1 MKVLGILFIVFVLV
15 LMFTVVF
22 AIEGGLNQVLPFFGT
37 IVYGFSALMMLVY
50 LIHYLWTRRKDN
62 EEV

>member
-1 MKVLGILFIVFVLV
+1 
-15 LMFTVVF
+15 MFTVVF